1 MAQVSTHRPVLYPDQ
16 YVWYVFASSL
26 DIIVTVFVLSHLGM
40 REANTF
46 AQWSIDRFGT
56 WGLIGLKFL
65 SVILVVCVC
74 EYIGRRKH
82 VAGRRLACWSILAS
96 LLPVLAALAQVVYLL
111 SLGDL
116 EWTVLPATKAALEQL
131 PK

>member
-1 MAQVSTHRPVLYPDQ
+1 MAQVLAQRPVLYPNQ

-26 DIIVTVFVLSHLGM
+26 DIMVTVFVLSHLGM

-46 AQWSIDRFGT
+46 AQWSITQFGT
-56 WGLIGLKFL
+56 WGLIGLKFIT
-65 SVILVVCVC
+65 VALVVCVC
-74 EYIGRRKH
+74 EFIGRRNH

-96 LLPVLAALAQVVYLL
+96 LLPVLAALAQVGYLL

-116 EWTVLPATKAALEQL
+116 EWTVLPATQEAIEHLAR
-131 PK
+131 

>member
-1 MAQVSTHRPVLYPDQ
+1 MAQVSAHRPVLYPDQ

-56 WGLIGLKFL
+56 WGLIALKFL

-74 EYIGRRKH
+74 EFVGRRKH
-82 VAGRRLACWSILAS
+82 VLGRRLACWSILAS

-111 SLGDL
+111 TLGDL

>member
-1 MAQVSTHRPVLYPDQ
+1 MAQVLAQRPVLYPNQ

-26 DIIVTVFVLSHLGM
+26 DIMVTVFVLSHLGM

-46 AQWSIDRFGT
+46 AQWSIAQFGT
-56 WGLIGLKFL
+56 WGLIGLKFIT
-65 SVILVVCVC
+65 VALVVGVC
-74 EYIGRRKH
+74 ELIGRRNL
-82 VAGRRLACWSILAS
+82 VVGRRLACWSILAS
-96 LLPVLAALAQVVYLL
+96 LLPVLAALVQVVYLL